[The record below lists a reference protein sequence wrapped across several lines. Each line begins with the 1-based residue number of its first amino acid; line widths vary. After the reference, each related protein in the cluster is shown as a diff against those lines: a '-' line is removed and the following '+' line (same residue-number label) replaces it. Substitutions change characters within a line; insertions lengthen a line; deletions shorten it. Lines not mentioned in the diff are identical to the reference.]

1 MLGESPVSEFEV
13 NNNDEYI
20 AALNKQLAEIKIL
33 KAQEEKEI
41 QQAIPEWYTKVP
53 ASTEK
58 VMYVVGTHQ
67 SDTLNGAR
75 RMAQSRAL
83 EELSRKIE
91 TRLSS
96 KENEMVDEAALGS
109 DSATKTKISFIA
121 QRVVKEVTVSGW
133 EIVEG
138 KIVDSGDGNFRSFI
152 LIKYPVA
159 QVYKAFINRIE
170 QSPELKSSV
179 TALKNTETF
188 KELEQFVSEFTGA

>member
-1 MLGESPVSEFEV
+1 M
-13 NNNDEYI
+13 
-20 AALNKQLAEIKIL
+20 
-33 KAQEEKEI
+33 
-41 QQAIPEWYTKVP
+41 
-53 ASTEK
+53 
-58 VMYVVGTHQ
+58 
-67 SDTLNGAR
+67 
-75 RMAQSRAL
+75 
-83 EELSRKIE
+83 
-91 TRLSS
+91 
-96 KENEMVDEAALGS
+96 DEAALGS

-188 KELEQFVSEFTGA
+188 KELEQYVSEFTGA